1 MVPLIKIQN
10 TRNGTGSLGN
20 SSLHLSLNLF
30 YSRVE
35 SNTEMMAEKVL
46 TVRQALTITDGI
58 ELLEIRQAANT
69 LVQSYRSLSWEMVKN
84 GSEHCHHHAYI

>member
-46 TVRQALTITDGI
+46 TVKQALTIDVI
-58 ELLEIRQAANT
+58 ELLRVPCFPYFSRWN
-69 LVQSYRSLSWEMVKN
+69 RSIPFCSIPDF
-84 GSEHCHHHAYI
+84 SEHPH